1 LTSIVNLFQ
10 RLGEVE
16 WNKVENRIKGIDNR
30 SAERRKTSRCVEDIL
45 EEGAWKK
52 GLHPESEELSKV
64 FNKLIKENKVVVH
77 ILWDG
82 YDYHLH
88 FGPAK

>member
-1 LTSIVNLFQ
+1 MEQSRKTELKESIIEALKDV
-10 RLGEVE
+10 
-16 WNKVENRIKGIDNR
+16 
-30 SAERRKTSRCVEDIL
+30 KTSRCVEDIL

-64 FNKLIKENKVVVH
+64 FNELIKENKVVVH